1 MGCAGYIL
9 FDKLFALL
17 LTFALVLCGLCGLN
31 FYLYIRSASKSLLS
45 FRVSCASRIL
55 FCILFAVLNYLPLYV
70 GLAGYN
76 FVWFVFAL
84 ILNLCPLFTW
94 ASRAILNSYACLFS
108 SLKPPFTFTP
118 PTVRLVVAPPC
129 LPFCFI
135 HLRIY
140 RSITPAVPLGLV
152 YFACCI

>member
-1 MGCAGYIL
+1 M
-9 FDKLFALL
+9 
-17 LTFALVLCGLCGLN
+17 
-31 FYLYIRSASKSLLS
+31 SS
-45 FRVSCASRIL
+45 ASRIL

-70 GLAGYN
+70 GLVGYN

-94 ASRAILNSYACLFS
+94 ASRAILNSYACLVS

-118 PTVRLVVAPPC
+118 PAVCLVVAPPC
-129 LPFCFI
+129 LPFCFA

-140 RSITPAVPLGLV
+140 RLITTAVPLGLV
-152 YFACCI
+152 YFACPISFCLPFLSRFFVIKAVYLLLL